1 VKLLRDAF
9 NKALIDPEFVAE
21 AKKRAWEIEPVT
33 GEELE
38 AIGKKVMAQP
48 ADVIERMKKVLG
60 N

>member
-1 VKLLRDAF
+1 MAF
-9 NKALIDPEFVAE
+9 NKALVDPEFVSE

-38 AIGKKVMAQP
+38 AIGKKVMTQP

>member
-1 VKLLRDAF
+1 VLREAF
-9 NKALIDPEFVAE
+9 NKSLVDPELTAE
-21 AKKRAWEIEPVT
+21 AKKRAWEIEPVS

-48 ADVIERMKKVLG
+48 AEVIERMKKVLA